1 MKGFFEKD
9 SNKLFKEFLDFNEL
23 KLHAGIKIVLYR
35 LSCLMSIYKLK
46 KYENINKI
54 E

>member
-1 MKGFFEKD
+1 MLGFFEK
-9 SNKLFKEFLDFNEL
+9 NLGKLFKDFLDFNEL
-23 KLHAGIKIVLYR
+23 KLHAGIKIILYR

-46 KYENINKI
+46 KYENIYKI